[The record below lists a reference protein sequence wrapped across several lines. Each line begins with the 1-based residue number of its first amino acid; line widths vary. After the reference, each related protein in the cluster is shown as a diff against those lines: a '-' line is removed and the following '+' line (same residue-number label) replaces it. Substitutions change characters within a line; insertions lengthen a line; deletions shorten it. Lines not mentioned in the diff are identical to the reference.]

1 MNMHIWMYIG
11 QDKTTWLHCYSKYSH
26 SGNTLLKS
34 GHKWHFNH
42 HGRPRPITTEGS
54 LPITTEGSLPF
65 VTIFTATMVGFPD
78 SPGLQQVSQAT
89 WTAPHPQW
97 LSSKIL
103 RSARQAANV
112 SQLAVMACGDLYE
125 EQDLSSIVH
134 CPQGTEPSA
143 SVWYSWST
151 AELLEPSIRKFC
163 KEQNLFTIVSSG
175 LIVASGKR
183 WTEPVV
189 FYSLIIQFTSQGM
202 NDSWNNTKRIK

>member
-1 MNMHIWMYIG
+1 MYKLNYQYQNRNMQIWMYIK

-26 SGNTLLKS
+26 NGNTLLKS

-89 WTAPHPQW
+89 WTAPHPQR

-103 RSARQAANV
+103 RSARQPVKLANWR
-112 SQLAVMACGDLYE
+112 SWLAVIYTRNRISPPLFTVLKV
-125 EQDLSSIVH
+125 QNL
-134 CPQGTEPSA
+134 QL
-143 SVWYSWST
+143 ST

-163 KEQNLFTIVSSG
+163 NEQNLFTIV
-175 LIVASGKR
+175 LIWA
-183 WTEPVV
+183 
-189 FYSLIIQFTSQGM
+189 YSCF
-202 NDSWNNTKRIK
+202 W

>member
-1 MNMHIWMYIG
+1 MAIHSWSLVTNDIS
-11 QDKTTWLHCYSKYSH
+11 TTMGGLDP
-26 SGNTLLKS
+26 LLPKVVYLL
-34 GHKWHFNH
+34 
-42 HGRPRPITTEGS
+42 
-54 LPITTEGSLPF
+54 LPKVVYLLLPSSQLPWS
-65 VTIFTATMVGFPD
+65 GFPTHLVYNKWVKQ
-78 SPGLQQVSQAT
+78 PGLHLTHSDWVAAQVA
-89 WTAPHPQW
+89 AR
-97 LSSKIL
+97 KIL
-103 RSARQAANV
+103 RSARQPVNV

-143 SVWYSWST
+143 EYSRASGTLHKKVVQGSESVHYCSHLGAT
-151 AELLEPSIRKFC
+151 E
-163 KEQNLFTIVSSG
+163 